1 MRKSNLSAA
10 RLLVCVENKG
20 YRGHRK
26 GVGSLFVPLKT
37 RRLRGCVYSV
47 YSVDRVYCVPL
58 TVASPPWGEEKR
70 RVERVREKRETRDKQ
85 EARERRDGTDAC
97 RREAGRDQVTGTSV
111 KPS

>member
-10 RLLVCVENKG
+10 RLLVCVENNG

-26 GVGSLFVPLKT
+26 GVTQK
-37 RRLRGCVYSV
+37 RGRESFRATE
-47 YSVDRVYCVPL
+47 SASIASIESIASIAFL
-58 TVASPPWGEEKR
+58 TEGVTDAG
-70 RVERVREKRETRDKQ
+70 
-85 EARERRDGTDAC
+85 RERL

>member
-26 GVGSLFVPLKT
+26 GVGSLFVPLKM
-37 RRLRGCVYSV
+37 RRLRGC
-47 YSVDRVYCVPL
+47 VYCVPL

-85 EARERRDGTDAC
+85 EARERRGGTDAC